1 VKPDEVESSPILRAI
16 GLLLCLHFFFTFS
29 SWNVDLAFGRA
40 AARFATA
47 LPVAG
52 MQGLSDWVQ
61 AIPSPY
67 IRVVFQ
73 ALGLASLAAAAGF
86 LQPGGVRRSLQCLVG
101 LLVCKA
107 VGCALDLR
115 NLTAHHQLH
124 LAFSAVFLLPG
135 QRLQGLRLALAVA
148 SWMWAGSRLSNSW
161 LGGLSVYSL
170 PSGLP
175 LLPHSLGFI
184 RLFCWLVFLLEIL
197 APLAFWSSAL
207 KLRRA
212 ALLALLTWYAYFGLL
227 AGLGYAALVVPLAA
241 LLVVE
246 GFQQSLRQLL
256 PSRPAVALLALVLL
270 CGLWQLVIPGDVRL
284 SAEGRYLGL
293 SAGDS
298 GWRTRALLRVAK
310 GRQRWEFRL
319 EWSAVDASL
328 SRACQVQV
336 LRNGQLVPA
345 GMQSA
350 RGRVFF
356 NPGYFSTL
364 PSSLHND
371 PYVYLHWANQVQRRA
386 RPDELSL
393 ELWTRLDGQTEEIQT
408 VKLMDLAR
416 QTPSYNSLWRNSW
429 IMLPGEPASR

>member
-1 VKPDEVESSPILRAI
+1 MKPDEVESSPILRAM

-52 MQGLSDWVQ
+52 LQFLSDWIQ
-61 AIPSPY
+61 GIPSPY

-73 ALGLASLAAAAGF
+73 ALGLASLAAAVGF
-86 LQPGGVRRSLQCLVG
+86 LQPGGVRRSLQCTA
-101 LLVCKA
+101 LLLLCKA
-107 VGCALDLR
+107 VGCALDMR

-124 LAFSAVFLLPG
+124 LAFSAVFLLAG
-135 QRLQGLRLALAVA
+135 QRLQGLRLGLAVVC
-148 SWMWAGSRLSNSW
+148 WTWAGSRLSHSW
-161 LGGLSVYSL
+161 LGGLSLYSL

-184 RLFCWLVFLLEIL
+184 RLFCWLVFLLEVL
-197 APLAFWSSAL
+197 APLAFWSSSL
-207 KLRRA
+207 KLRRG
-212 ALLALLTWYAYFGLL
+212 ALLAVLIWNAYFGLL
-227 AGLGYAALVVPLAA
+227 AGPGYAALVVPLAA
-241 LLVVE
+241 LLFLE
-246 GFQQSLRQLL
+246 GFQQSLRHGL
-256 PSRPAVALLALVLL
+256 PSRPAALLAMLLL
-270 CGLWQLVIPGDVRL
+270 CGLWQLIIPGDVRL

-293 SAGDS
+293 SAGDA
-298 GWRTRALLRVAK
+298 GCRTRALLRVAK

-328 SRACQVQV
+328 SRVCQVQV
-336 LRNGQLVPA
+336 LRNGQVVPA

-364 PSSLHND
+364 PPQLHND

-393 ELWTRLDGQTEEIQT
+393 ELWTRLDGQPDEFQT
-408 VKLMDLAR
+408 VKLTDLAR
-416 QTPSYNSLWRNSW
+416 RTPSYNSLWRNSW
-429 IMLPGEPASR
+429 ILLPGEPVSR